1 MLKIMHV
8 VGLAAVVS
16 STALTNAMA
25 ETKPVGAESYNLKNL
40 DFDPAKLTREN
51 FYETLAPIAKQEG
64 ELNLYS
70 FAASFPVFWKE
81 AVIPGFEKKYG
92 VRVNFYDVKEDV
104 AKQQLIVVHE
114 AGQDSPAD
122 AYFAPGPTP
131 AETRNTPIIANL
143 PLADILPEAASYD
156 QYLLHNSFGFAHGG
170 TFMPLHRDQTGLGYN
185 SALVDAASVPKDFTE
200 LLAYAKANPKKV
212 AITSPLKGGSGEN
225 FLYSLAQTMLTGE
238 CHDKLSSDF
247 GWDDAAAHEWVAKSG
262 CFTPVWDYLKEL
274 TPLVEVTNGN
284 ADTQNL
290 MGNNAATM
298 GTVWEDYAYTFVQD
312 KQLPET
318 YRITL
323 LANGQNGGGDG
334 MFVPR
339 NAKHVAA
346 ALLLIDYAMG
356 YEPQM
361 WKMKHMA
368 SRTARLDIALTDA
381 IDAHDAQFLV
391 PEDVYRKY
399 AIGYPTVPV
408 MAAIRDGYVDE
419 ILSKL

>member
-1 MLKIMHV
+1 MFKIINI
-8 VGLAAVVS
+8 VGLSAIF
-16 STALTNAMA
+16 STSALVGAQA
-25 ETKPVGAESYNLKNL
+25 ETKPVGADTFNLMHL
-40 DFDPAKLTREN
+40 DFDAAKLTREN
-51 FYETLAPIAKQEG
+51 FYDMLAPIAKQEG
-64 ELNLYS
+64 EVNLYS
-70 FAASFPVFWKE
+70 FAASFPAFWNE

-92 VRVNFYDVKEDV
+92 VHVNFYDVKEDV
-104 AKQQLIVVHE
+104 AKQQLIAVHE

-131 AETRNTPIIANL
+131 AETRSTPIIANL
-143 PLADILPEAASYD
+143 PLADILPEAAKYD
-156 QYLLHNSFGFAHGG
+156 GYLLHNSFGFAHGG
-170 TFMPLHRDQTGLGYN
+170 TFMPLHRDQTGIGYN
-185 SALVDAASVPKDFTE
+185 SALVKAEDVPTDFAS

-212 AITSPLKGGSGEN
+212 AVTSPLKGGSGEN
-225 FLYSLAQTMLTGE
+225 FLYGLAQTMLTGD

-247 GWDDAAAHEWVAKSG
+247 GWNDDAAHEWVAKSG
-262 CFTPVWDYLKEL
+262 CFKPVWDYLIEL

-290 MGNNAATM
+290 MGNNAATI

-312 KQLPET
+312 KQLPES

-323 LANGQNGGGDG
+323 LANGQDGGGDG
-334 MFVPR
+334 IFVPR

-356 YEPQM
+356 YDPQL

-368 SRTARLDIALTDA
+368 SRTARTDIAITDA
-381 IDAHDAQFLV
+381 IDAHNAQFLV
-391 PEDVYRKY
+391 PEPTYRKY

-408 MAAIRDGYVDE
+408 MTAIRDGYVE
-419 ILSKL
+419 QVLSKF

>member
-1 MLKIMHV
+1 MLKFMQIL
-8 VGLAAVVS
+8 GLSALF
-16 STALTNAMA
+16 STSALTIVMA
-25 ETKPVGAESYNLKNL
+25 ETKPVGSDTYNLKNL
-40 DFDPAKLTREN
+40 DFDPATLTRDN
-51 FYETLAPIAKQEG
+51 FYEVLAPIAKQEG
-64 ELNLYS
+64 EINLYS
-70 FAASFPVFWKE
+70 FAASFPAFWKE
-81 AVIPGFEKKYG
+81 AVIPGFEEKYG

-104 AKQQLIVVHE
+104 AKQQLIAVHE

-143 PLADILPEAASYD
+143 PLADILPEAAQYD
-156 QYLLHNSFGFAHGG
+156 QFLLRNSFGFEHGG

-185 SALVDAASVPKDFTE
+185 SALVKPEEVPTDFPS

-225 FLYSLAQTMLTGE
+225 FLYSLAQTVLTGD
-238 CHDKLSSDF
+238 CHEKLSSDF
-247 GWDDAAAHEWVAKSG
+247 GWDDGAAHEWVAKSG
-262 CFTPVWDYLKEL
+262 CFTPVWDYLREL

-290 MGNNAATM
+290 IGNNAATI

-346 ALLLIDYAMG
+346 ALLLIDFAMSHD
-356 YEPQM
+356 PQF

-381 IDAHDAQFLV
+381 IDAHNAQFLV
-391 PEDVYRKY
+391 AEDTYRKY

-408 MAAIRDGYVDE
+408 MSAIRDAYVDE
-419 ILSKL
+419 ILSKF